1 MKDICPCTSCGSR
14 SVVYSREVK
23 GDNQICKKICASCN
37 YGEEIIHP
45 IIR

>member
-1 MKDICPCTSCGSR
+1 MEDIGSCISCGSR

-23 GDNQICKKICASCN
+23 GDNQISKKICASCN
-37 YGEEIIHP
+37 YEDEIIHP

>member
-1 MKDICPCTSCGSR
+1 MEDICPCTSCGSR